1 MGRERSCDAG
11 PAKAS
16 ADLQEALVPGGPPA
30 VSQWAEHGAWTP
42 TTQPSA
48 LGWGTRGGRHD
59 LDRTVPKGTA
69 S

>member
-16 ADLQEALVPGGPPA
+16 ADPQEALVPGGPPA
-30 VSQWAEHGAWTP
+30 VSQWAERGAWTP

-48 LGWGTRGGRHD
+48 LGGDTPGGRHD

-69 S
+69 N